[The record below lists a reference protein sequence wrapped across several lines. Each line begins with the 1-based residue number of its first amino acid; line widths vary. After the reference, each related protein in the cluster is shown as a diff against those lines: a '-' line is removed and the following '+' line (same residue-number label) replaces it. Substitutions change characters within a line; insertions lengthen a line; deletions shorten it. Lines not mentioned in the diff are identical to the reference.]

1 MMKSKVKFA
10 VVELIVLLG
19 ISGALLFWANNPL
32 AAMALWTGA
41 FLSDS
46 MTASALKSKK

>member
-1 MMKSKVKFA
+1 MKGKMRFA
-10 VVELIVLLG
+10 IAELIVLLG

-32 AAMALWTGA
+32 AALALWAGA

-46 MTASALKSKK
+46 ITASALKSKK

>member
-1 MMKSKVKFA
+1 MKNKMRFA
-10 VVELIVLLG
+10 IAELVVLLG

-32 AAMALWTGA
+32 AALALWAGA

-46 MTASALKSKK
+46 MTASALKSRK

>member
-1 MMKSKVKFA
+1 MKNKMKFA

>member
-1 MMKSKVKFA
+1 MKGKMRFA
-10 VVELIVLLG
+10 VAELIVLLG

-32 AAMALWTGA
+32 AALALWAGA

-46 MTASALKSKK
+46 ITASALKSKK

>member
-1 MMKSKVKFA
+1 MKNKVKFA

-46 MTASALKSKK
+46 MTASALRK